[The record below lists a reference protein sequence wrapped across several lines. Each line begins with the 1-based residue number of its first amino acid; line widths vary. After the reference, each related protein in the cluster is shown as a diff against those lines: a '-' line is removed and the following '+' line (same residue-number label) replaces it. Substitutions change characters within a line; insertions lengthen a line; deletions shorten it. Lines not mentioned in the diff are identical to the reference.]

1 MKVKLTA
8 EPCVESS
15 VEPFLLLGV
24 GGDIIKCITG
34 QPVELTTVLVNCP
47 STLREVAELLTFAV
61 HQTLG
66 NVVLT
71 ERSAELVPCG
81 GWTFGTHVE
90 VIFPPRTC
98 CSLKVV
104 GGIGHLVIIGTTS
117 CLQLPLDAAE
127 PVIGF
132 KGLSGIAENRGMKI
146 NEVIQ
151 SHHLIPLLS
160 GVACYDFQQRMRV
173 SAVLL
178 KLHQYLVHSGRRWK
192 TTSFGIIM
200 TLIPSKLSTGP
211 VRHPEDKINVKQ
223 SWFARV

>member
-15 VEPFLLLGV
+15 TEPFLILGV
-24 GGDIIKCITG
+24 VGDFLMCITG
-34 QPVELTTVLVNCP
+34 QPVELTVVLVNCP
-47 STLREVAELLTFAV
+47 SALREVAELLTFAV

-71 ERSAELVPCG
+71 ERSAKLVPCG

-90 VIFPPRTC
+90 VILSPRAC
-98 CSLKVV
+98 CTLKVV
-104 GGIGHLVIIGTTS
+104 GGIGHLVIICNTS

-127 PVIGF
+127 PIIGF
-132 KGLSGIAENRGMKI
+132 KGLSGIAEDRRMKM

-160 GVACYDFQQRMRV
+160 GVACYDIQQRV
-173 SAVLL
+173 
-178 KLHQYLVHSGRRWK
+178 
-192 TTSFGIIM
+192 
-200 TLIPSKLSTGP
+200 
-211 VRHPEDKINVKQ
+211 
-223 SWFARV
+223 